1 MAPRS
6 AEATLAMRKPT
17 TSVGMAPSRAMKSEP
32 GSAAS
37 ANSTIGMPERMP
49 TAVPDRPR
57 SAWIDKITGG
67 TARMLSRRP
76 TPASQSKPAATQN
89 SRITLPAAAFF
100 ALVCPASHARA
111 EARRRRAT
119 PGNDD
124 LFPSRRA
131 LEARERFVDLEPA
144 RLRLLALLALAF
156 DHVLRRARDEVGVAE
171 LGVDAGNV
179 GCNARHF
186 LLQARFLGGKI
197 DHALARQRPYLP
209 AHDELHRALR
219 RTRRERD
226 FGEARQAAHDVGP
239 ALGSRLRRR
248 RGGDQ
253 HHRNLG
259 RHGDVHFRAHR
270 ANGGDE

>member
-1 MAPRS
+1 M
-6 AEATLAMRKPT
+6 
-17 TSVGMAPSRAMKSEP
+17 
-32 GSAAS
+32 
-37 ANSTIGMPERMP
+37 
-49 TAVPDRPR
+49 
-57 SAWIDKITGG
+57 TGG

-124 LFPSRRA
+124 VSSRRA

-171 LGVDAGNV
+171 LGVDAGDV

-219 RTRRERD
+219 RTWRKRN
-226 FGEARQAAHDVGP
+226 FGEARQPAHDLGP

-253 HHRNLG
+253 HDRDLG
-259 RHGDVHFRAHR
+259 
-270 ANGGDE
+270 